1 MKEENELRAEK
12 LSFQYLRAKSPAL
25 NTINF
30 ELKPGEKV
38 LLMGKTCAGKSTM
51 CFCLKGLIPKIIPG
65 NLSGKIFY
73 KKKEILAPED
83 SIGLVLQ
90 EFEAQIFNSTVELE
104 IAFGLQNTGTSR
116 SEMKIIVPEIIK
128 KTGLAHYENT
138 SPLSLSSG
146 QKQRLAIASI
156 WAMNPDV
163 FILDEPMTDLDT
175 EGRHSVY
182 AMIMELSQT
191 GKSVLLVDNEL
202 QSAMN
207 FDRIILMD
215 HGEIIHDKTPENII
229 LQAEKYASFGIR
241 PPARIVLFNALN
253 LNPRNAL
260 THEKAISELKSQFN
274 IILPPQLNGQNE
286 NAPSSE
292 KIIEMSDVTYH
303 YPHTKNGICDINLS
317 IHKGEFVSLI
327 GTNGSGK
334 TTLLKLITGIAVPDK
349 GEVKLDG
356 QSPQKIPPREI
367 PKHIGFVFQNPDHQ
381 IFTSSIKEELIQ
393 SMKLAGMDENLYTQ
407 KMSEVLKI
415 VKLEGLEEEDPFL
428 LTKGERQKVAVACA
442 LVNDPAL
449 LILDEP
455 TTGLDYQ
462 EQLSILSMLRRL
474 NEAGKTIIIT
484 THSLWIVEEYTHR
497 CIIMHQG
504 RIAIDNTVKY
514 TFSNPDTIK
523 SFGLIPPELSF
534 ICHAINLPFLRLPEL
549 ISFLQQIDKPR
560 P

>member
-1 MKEENELRAEK
+1 MNKKNELRAEQ

-25 NTINF
+25 NNINF

-65 NLSGKIFY
+65 MLSGKIFY
-73 KKKEILAPED
+73 KEKEILAPED

-104 IAFGLQNTGTSR
+104 IAFGLQNIGTPR
-116 SEMKIIVPEIIK
+116 SEMKKIVPEIIK
-128 KTGLAHYENT
+128 KTGLAHYEKT
-138 SPLSLSSG
+138 SPLSLSGG

-156 WAMNPDV
+156 WAMNPDI

-182 AMIMELSQT
+182 TMIIELSQT

-215 HGEIIHDKTPENII
+215 HGEIIHDETPENII
-229 LQAEKYASFGIR
+229 VQAEKYATFGIR

-260 THEKAISELKSQFN
+260 TYEKAISELKCQFN
-274 IILPPQLNGQNE
+274 ITLPPQLNSQND

-292 KIIEMSDVTYH
+292 KIIEMSEVTYH

-317 IHKGEFVSLI
+317 IHKGEFISLI

-356 QSPQKIPPREI
+356 IAPQKIPPREI
-367 PKHIGFVFQNPDHQ
+367 PKHFGFVFQNPDHQ
-381 IFTSSIKEELIQ
+381 IFTSSVKEELIQ
-393 SMKLAGMDENLYTQ
+393 SMRLAGMDETIYAQ
-407 KMSEVLKI
+407 KINEALRTVALD
-415 VKLEGLEEEDPFL
+415 GLEDEDPFL

-462 EQLSILSMLRRL
+462 EQLSILSMIRKL
-474 NEAGKTIIIT
+474 NEQGKTIIIT
-484 THSLWIVEEYTHR
+484 THSFWVVEEYAHR

-504 RIAIDNTVKY
+504 RIAIDNTVQHA
-514 TFSNPDTIK
+514 FSNPYTLK
-523 SFGLIPPELSF
+523 SFGLIPPELSL
-534 ICHAINLPFLRLPEL
+534 ICHALNLPFLPLQEL
-549 ISFLQQIDKPR
+549 ISFIQKFINPR
-560 P
+560 S